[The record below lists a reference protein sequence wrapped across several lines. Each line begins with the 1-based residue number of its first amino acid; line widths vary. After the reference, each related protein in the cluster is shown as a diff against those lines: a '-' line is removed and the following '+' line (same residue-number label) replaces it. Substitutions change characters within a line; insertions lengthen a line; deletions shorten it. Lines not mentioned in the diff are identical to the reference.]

1 MTLKVLEVVVMII
14 IATLQDKQ
22 SEQKAQGFALYPN
35 TVFAFPLLNHKP
47 KKQQPTGQSAT

>member
-22 SEQKAQGFALYPN
+22 SEQRRDNKEAKRRKDNAQTERP
-35 TVFAFPLLNHKP
+35 P
-47 KKQQPTGQSAT
+47 